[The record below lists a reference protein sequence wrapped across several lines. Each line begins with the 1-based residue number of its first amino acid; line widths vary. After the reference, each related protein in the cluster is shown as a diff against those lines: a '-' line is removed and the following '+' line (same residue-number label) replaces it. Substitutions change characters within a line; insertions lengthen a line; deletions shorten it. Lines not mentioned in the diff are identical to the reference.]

1 MRHLFIVGIFVCLPC
16 IYAEELFSSVAKLQA
31 KFQQLRNDE
40 TRLHLKRL
48 ITRQE
53 NILENIKR
61 HAATLEELSGG
72 EIRDPTF
79 SVNHPINAF
88 RFIRNHSVVFN
99 TTVTEMLQE
108 IRLYEKGRVKIHEML
123 NNVTKLDVS
132 ELKGTV
138 RGIVLIQQIYNLSVT
153 DMANGYFN
161 KLKAEPLTA
170 AECKDIMVWSLLD
183 GYHDSAEAWYQM
195 SLKKIEKENDLTI
208 TKRQLL
214 LDAASASALIK
225 DFKLV
230 VKWYS
235 KLVELDPRNRYHKY
249 RLRNLRK
256 RAYAQV
262 DRLAKNN
269 TIESTEEKK
278 MFMDACQGKVPRLL
292 GTIPKHLYCEF
303 FTNGDHPY
311 LMIQPARR
319 ELISQDPLMEKFHD
333 IISKKTILNLR
344 KKYVDKIERS
354 RVVENH
360 QVAPERISMNI
371 CSFAHPKRTSQT
383 ILIPAESEHA
393 IRKIQTFIE
402 AVTSL
407 QKSSY
412 ESFLLSNYGVGGQF
426 YCHHDY
432 YKSDNT
438 MDNRIAAFMLYM
450 SDVESGG
457 GTAFPEI
464 QEVIFPEM
472 GTGLLWYHLKP
483 NLTVNPNS
491 KHCGCPIVVGNKWKG
506 IIQIRHF
513 NNEFSKPCPLEKD
526 AITWT

>member
-1 MRHLFIVGIFVCLPC
+1 MRRLFIVGIFVCLTC
-16 IYAEELFSSVAKLQA
+16 IYAEELYSSVAKLQA
-31 KFQQLRNDE
+31 KFQQLKNDG

-48 ITRQE
+48 ITQQE
-53 NILENIKR
+53 KRLENIKR
-61 HAATLEELSGG
+61 FAATLEELSGE

-88 RFIRNHSVVFN
+88 RFIRNHSLVFN
-99 TTVTEMLQE
+99 TTVTELLQE
-108 IRLYEKGRVKIHEML
+108 IRLYEKGRVKIHKML
-123 NNVTKLDVS
+123 NNVTKLGLS
-132 ELKGTV
+132 ELKGTI
-138 RGIVLIQQIYNLSVT
+138 RGILLIQQIYNLSIT

-183 GYHDSAEAWYQM
+183 GHHDSTEAWYHM
-195 SLKKIEKENDLTI
+195 SLEKIEKKNDLTI

-214 LDAASASALIK
+214 LGAASASALIK

-249 RLRNLRK
+249 RLRKLQK

-262 DRLAKNN
+262 DRPAKNN
-269 TIESTEEKK
+269 TVESNVEKK

-292 GTIPKHLYCEF
+292 EAIPKHLYCEF

-319 ELISQDPLMEKFHD
+319 ELISQDPLIEKFHN

-344 KKYVDKIERS
+344 NKYVDKIKRS
-354 RVVENH
+354 LVISNY
-360 QVAPERISMNI
+360 QVATEQKSPNLAE
-371 CSFAHPKRTSQT
+371 FTHPKRTCQT
-383 ILIPAESEHA
+383 TRVPAESEHA
-393 IRKIQTFIE
+393 IRKMQTFIE

-407 QKSSY
+407 QKSSF
-412 ESFLLSNYGVGGQF
+412 ETFSISNYGVGGQF

-432 YKSDNT
+432 YKSNNT
-438 MDNRIAAFMLYM
+438 VDNRIAAFLLYM

-472 GTGLLWYHLKP
+472 GAGIIWYHLKP

-491 KHCGCPIVVGNKWKG
+491 KHCGCPIVVGDKWMG
-506 IIQIRHF
+506 VIQIRHF